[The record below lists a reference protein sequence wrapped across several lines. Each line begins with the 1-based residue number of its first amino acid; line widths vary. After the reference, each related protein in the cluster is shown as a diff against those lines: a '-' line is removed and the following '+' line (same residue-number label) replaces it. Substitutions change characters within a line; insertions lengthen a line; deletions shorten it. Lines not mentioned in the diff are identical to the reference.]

1 MPYAQFTL
9 AQMQT
14 LFYEQVGGNTAFF
27 RPTEVTFI
35 LQEAF
40 RVFNCMTGFWR
51 NSFNMGGTIA
61 NVNYYATPQQLT
73 YPLRVLINGQSLQST
88 SLSDLDYGRPEWE
101 NEACTYGTVPQAF
114 AAVGINYFAIWPASF
129 GGGESMVVEGVVPAP
144 NLFLYGPND
153 QINLGQDEL
162 ECILDYAEHI
172 AQFKEGGQE
181 FEASQDL
188 LKEFLKQAGNRNAV
202 LMQSSKFRG
211 WMGLSAEKTRPMR
224 ISNERVGAR

>member
-51 NSFNMGGTIA
+51 QNIPMGQTVA
-61 NVNYYATPQQLT
+61 NVNYYATPQGIT
-73 YPLRVLINGQSLQST
+73 YPLRVLINGTSLQST
-88 SLSDLDYGRPEWE
+88 NLYDLDYGRPEWE
-101 NEACTYGTVPQAF
+101 NEVCTFGTLPQAF
-114 AAVGINYFAIWPASF
+114 AAVGINYFAIWPSSF
-129 GGGESMVVEGVVPAP
+129 AGGESLAVEGVVPAP
-144 NLFLYGPND
+144 NLLNYGPAD
-153 QINLGQDEL
+153 LVNLGQDEL

-181 FEASQDL
+181 FEASQEL

-202 LMQSSKFRG
+202 LMQSSKFRA
-211 WMGLSAEKTRPMR
+211 WMGLSKEKARPMR
-224 ISNERVGAR
+224 IADERVGAR